1 MSDYYAWRSATLYGD
16 AKAGPDRNR
25 RLPFWEL
32 PTPPLAGRSYYSK
45 SGDAYGTYIKTA
57 HGVGTSGMNPVSDW
71 SDEETDDPHCADRRI
86 SERL

>member
-1 MSDYYAWRSATLYGD
+1 MYGD

-45 SGDAYGTYIKTA
+45 SIKTA
-57 HGVGTSGMNPVSDW
+57 HGVGTSGTNPVSDW
-71 SDEETDDPHCADRRI
+71 SDEETDDPHYADRRNFYKVEKW
-86 SERL
+86 SPDGLRSS